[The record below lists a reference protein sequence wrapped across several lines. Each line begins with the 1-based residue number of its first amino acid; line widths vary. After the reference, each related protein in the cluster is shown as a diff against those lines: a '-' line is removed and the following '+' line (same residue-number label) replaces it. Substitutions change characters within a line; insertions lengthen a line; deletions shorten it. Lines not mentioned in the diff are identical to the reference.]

1 MSIDLTGRVVVVTGG
16 NRGIGLGIARAVAE
30 AGADVAIWGRDPR
43 RNAEAAERLATT
55 GRRVHTATCDV
66 SHEDQ
71 VVRAMDSTLDAL
83 GPLDAFVANAGVGG
97 ALLPYADV
105 TLDEWRRVMAVNLD
119 GVFLSTREAV
129 RRMIEQRSGGALVL
143 VSSTSAIHGAA
154 RNVAYGTAKT
164 GLLGLNR
171 ALAVEL
177 ARHHIRVNALLPGWT
192 ITDMAATGY
201 ADDRFRTVTT
211 NRTPVRRWAEPA
223 DMGPAAVFLC
233 DPSIEYHTGDHLVV
247 DGGYTVF

>member
-1 MSIDLTGRVVVVTGG
+1 MGIDLAGRVVVVTGG

-30 AGADVAIWGRDPR
+30 AGADVAIWGRDAD
-43 RNAEAAERLATT
+43 RNAEAAERLAAT
-55 GRRVHTATCDV
+55 GRRVHAATCDV
-66 SHEDQ
+66 TDEDR
-71 VVRAMDSTLDAL
+71 VAAAMDATIEAL

-105 TLDEWRRVMAVNLD
+105 TLEEWRRVMTVDLD

-129 RRMIEQRSGGALVL
+129 RRLIEHRRPGALVL

-164 GLLGLNR
+164 GLLGLTR

-192 ITDMAATGY
+192 ITELAEAAY
-201 ADDRFRTVTT
+201 ADDRFRAVTT
-211 NRTPVRRWAEPA
+211 RRTPVRRWAEPA

-233 DPSIEYHTGDHLVV
+233 DPTIEYHTGDHLVV